1 MDVMTAVLNGMRD
14 LFDGPQ
20 QEAKVTALYQRLR
33 RVTEGKDLEV
43 VRLAALALVADA
55 AERIVASTKPILH
68 ERCDN
73 VVSLNTRKLP
83 SSGRN

>member
-1 MDVMTAVLNGMRD
+1 MDLMTAVLNGMRN

-55 AERIVASTKPILH
+55 SERIAASTEPTSR
-68 ERCDN
+68 ERYDN

>member
-1 MDVMTAVLNGMRD
+1 MRD

-43 VRLAALALVADA
+43 VRLAALAIVADA
-55 AERIVASTKPILH
+55 AERIVASTEPTSH
-68 ERCDN
+68 ERGDN

-83 SSGRN
+83 SSGRNNRVG